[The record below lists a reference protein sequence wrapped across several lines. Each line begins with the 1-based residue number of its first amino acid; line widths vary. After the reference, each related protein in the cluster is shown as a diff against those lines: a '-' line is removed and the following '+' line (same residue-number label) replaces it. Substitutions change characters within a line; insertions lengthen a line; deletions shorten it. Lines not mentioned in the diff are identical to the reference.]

1 MGLRALLNV
10 SKGQQEKLTPMQTR
24 VKGAPRSMDDPQ
36 AETAP
41 KKEAIEEVLRQCES
55 PLLAYAVKVVRDGEQ
70 AQEIVQEAFVRL
82 HGSYAEV
89 GAPRPWLYRTVFNL
103 AMTHHRERQKVV
115 PVGFAPEETPGAE
128 TPTSPAPDERMV
140 RMEAVAQ
147 ARACVEQLDDR
158 SQQLVRLRFEDGLS
172 YKQMSERTGL
182 TVTNVG
188 YILHTSLKKLATA
201 LKRSGYI
208 HE

>member
-10 SKGQQEKLTPMQTR
+10 SKGQQEKLTPMQMR
-24 VKGAPRSMDDPQ
+24 VKYAPRSMDDSQ
-36 AETAP
+36 AKTAP
-41 KKEAIEEVLRQCES
+41 TKEAIEEVLRQCES
-55 PLLAYAVKVVRDGEQ
+55 PLLAYAIKMVRDGEQ

-82 HGSYAEV
+82 HASYAEV

-115 PVGFAPEETPGAE
+115 SVGFAPEETPGAE
-128 TPTSPAPDERMV
+128 PPISPAPDERMV
-140 RMEAVAQ
+140 RMEATAQ

-188 YILHTSLKKLATA
+188 YILHKSLKKLATA
-201 LKRSGYI
+201 LKQSGYI

>member
-10 SKGQQEKLTPMQTR
+10 SKRQQDKLTPMQMCA
-24 VKGAPRSMDDPQ
+24 KGAPRSMNDPQ
-36 AETAP
+36 AKTAP
-41 KKEAIEEVLRQCES
+41 AKEAIEEVLRQCES
-55 PLLAYAVKVVRDGEQ
+55 PLLAYAIKMVRDGEP

-82 HGSYAEV
+82 HAAYAAV
-89 GAPRPWLYRTVFNL
+89 DAPRPWLYRTVFNL
-103 AMTHHRERQKVV
+103 AMPHPRERQKVV
-115 PVGFAPEETPGAE
+115 PVGFSPEETPGAE
-128 TPTSPAPDERMV
+128 TPTSPAPDERLV

-147 ARACVEQLDDR
+147 ARACIEELDDR

-188 YILHTSLKKLATA
+188 YILHKSLKKLATA
-201 LKRSGYI
+201 LKQSGYI

>member
-10 SKGQQEKLTPMQTR
+10 SKGQQDKLTPMQTR
-24 VKGAPRSMDDPQ
+24 TKSAPRSMDDPQ
-36 AETAP
+36 AKTAP
-41 KKEAIEEVLRQCES
+41 AKEAIEEVLRQCES
-55 PLLAYAVKVVRDGEQ
+55 PLLAYAIKMVRDGEQ

-128 TPTSPAPDERMV
+128 TPTSPAPDERLV
-140 RMEAVAQ
+140 RMEAGAGT
-147 ARACVEQLDDR
+147 RMR
-158 SQQLVRLRFEDGLS
+158 RG
-172 YKQMSERTGL
+172 TG
-182 TVTNVG
+182 
-188 YILHTSLKKLATA
+188 
-201 LKRSGYI
+201 
-208 HE
+208 

>member
-1 MGLRALLNV
+1 MATANA
-10 SKGQQEKLTPMQTR
+10 SQ
-24 VKGAPRSMDDPQ
+24 GAPRSMDNGQTKTTP
-36 AETAP
+36 E
-41 KKEAIEEVLRQCES
+41 KEPIEEVFRQCES
-55 PLLAYAVKVVRDGEQ
+55 PLLAYAMKMVQDGEQ

-82 HGSYAEV
+82 HASYTEV
-89 GAPRPWLYRTVFNL
+89 GLPRPWLYRTVFNL

-115 PVGFAPEETPGAE
+115 PVGFSPEETPGAE
-128 TPTSPAPDERMV
+128 KPTTPAPDEKMV

-147 ARACVEQLDDR
+147 TRACVEELDDR

-172 YKQMSERTGL
+172 YKEMSERTGL

-188 YILHTSLKKLATA
+188 YILHKSLKKLATS

-208 HE
+208 NE

>member
-1 MGLRALLNV
+1 M
-10 SKGQQEKLTPMQTR
+10 
-24 VKGAPRSMDDPQ
+24 
-36 AETAP
+36 
-41 KKEAIEEVLRQCES
+41 
-55 PLLAYAVKVVRDGEQ
+55 VRDGEQ

-89 GAPRPWLYRTVFNL
+89 VAPRPWLYRTVFNL

-115 PVGFAPEETPGAE
+115 PVGFSPEETPGAE
-128 TPTSPAPDERMV
+128 TPTSPAPDERLV

-147 ARACVEQLDDR
+147 ARACVEELDDR